1 MVSRFTLPLHF
12 ISQAMTTSQHV
23 LFDVVAPCLQKPVY
37 IYGAVYCTVY
47 SIQCPSPLT
56 LCLIR
61 TSCTGNINSSQSI
74 VNIWKEKTRE
84 VHTLYTFTHFLL
96 EAGGGGKDVGPTNF
110 FYKFEGKTI
119 HLQYRLYCKKTVAG
133 FLQLNFFS
141 CCGSGFSI
149 LIQILFSCNKSHL
162 RQQIVEWS
170 SCHIHCK
177 CSYVLVVPFL
187 TKLTQTIMR
196 HFKGEVLS
204 DIHHHSFFALH
215 ESFQTDIPRASRN
228 N

>member
-1 MVSRFTLPLHF
+1 MVIRFTLPLHF

-56 LCLIR
+56 LSLIR

-96 EAGGGGKDVGPTNF
+96 EGGGRTLALLIF

-119 HLQYRLYCKKTVAG
+119 HLHYSVY
-133 FLQLNFFS
+133 
-141 CCGSGFSI
+141 I
-149 LIQILFSCNKSHL
+149 L
-162 RQQIVEWS
+162 
-170 SCHIHCK
+170 
-177 CSYVLVVPFL
+177 
-187 TKLTQTIMR
+187 
-196 HFKGEVLS
+196 
-204 DIHHHSFFALH
+204 
-215 ESFQTDIPRASRN
+215 
-228 N
+228 